1 MPAETP
7 YTIRKESIAMERT
20 LADVRII
27 LWLATSIIMFTLQIE
42 NNNNRKWLIIGL
54 GIFLVYSIW
63 MWAIAKHF
71 PRFLRSAIV
80 VSSFVEVLLITLIV
94 WASYAPLT
102 PYYLWYVFYVVSIS
116 LRFGLQFSILSL
128 SASVI
133 LYTLVAIVPGNPIVN
148 VPNFLG
154 YTWFLFILA
163 FLFGHMSERQR
174 SYQIRLA
181 VVNELGVAL
190 ASLSTSKEIIKL
202 LVEQTAQMVGASKC
216 WFVQHRASENGEKSI
231 ISFGI
236 SPDELEKL
244 VGSVGDWAS
253 ESVLK
258 SRNIMISNNRKRDLK
273 IPDKA
278 IKLFS
283 IKSLA
288 AVPLYVREFPVGV
301 LYAAD
306 KQPRGFS
313 GYDVK
318 LLELVAAQ
326 AAPIIEN
333 IQLWERLKE
342 AAAGEERLRI
352 ARDLH
357 DDFLQTLSAIKLY
370 LERTRLLIDKDP
382 EKAKS
387 AVERLNQI
395 STQGLADVRSYLS
408 QLRLMGPE
416 PSRFSEAA
424 ERAANE
430 AASRG
435 GFVVH
440 TSVENPK
447 KVLTRQLSLA
457 AFQII
462 RELLNNVVKHAEAT
476 NVWVKSKCCGENLEI
491 EVRDDGIG
499 FDIEEGKRA
508 SERGHLGLVGIDERV
523 KEHGGK
529 MKIESKP
536 GEGTTVQVILPI
548 QTEDQTE
555 TSEPPLF

>member
-1 MPAETP
+1 MPAETT
-7 YTIRKESIAMERT
+7 YTIRKESVAMERT

-27 LWLATSIIMFTLQIE
+27 LWLATSVIMFTLQVE
-42 NNNNRKWLIIGL
+42 NNSNRKWLVIGL
-54 GIFLVYSIW
+54 GIFLIYSIW
-63 MWAIAKHF
+63 MWAVAKHF
-71 PRFLRSAIV
+71 PRFLRGAVLI
-80 VSSFVEVLLITLIV
+80 SSFTEVLLITLIV

-102 PYYLWYVFYVVSIS
+102 PYYLWYVFYVVSVS

-133 LYTLVAIVPGNPIVN
+133 LYTMVAMVPANPLVN

-163 FLFGHMSERQR
+163 FLFGHMSERQH

-190 ASLSTSKEIIKL
+190 ASLSTSKEIINL
-202 LVEQTAQMVGASKC
+202 LVEQTARTVGAGKC
-216 WFVQHRASENGEKSI
+216 WFIPHRTSENGENFI
-231 ISFGI
+231 ISYGI
-236 SPDELEKL
+236 SSDELQKL
-244 VGSVGDWAS
+244 VGSVGDWDS
-253 ESVLK
+253 ELVLNNG
-258 SRNIMISNNRKRDLK
+258 NILISNNRKRDMK
-273 IPDKA
+273 IPA
-278 IKLFS
+278 EAVKLLS

-288 AVPLYVREFPVGV
+288 AVPLYVRELPVGA

-313 GYDVK
+313 GYDIE
-318 LLELVAAQ
+318 LLELIAAQ

-342 AAAGEERLRI
+342 AAASEERLRI

-357 DDFLQTLSAIKLY
+357 DGFLQTLSAVKLY

-408 QLRLMGPE
+408 QLRLIGPE

-424 ERAANE
+424 ERTANE

-440 TSVENPK
+440 TDVENPEK
-447 KVLTRQLSLA
+447 ALTRQLSLA
-457 AFQII
+457 AFQIM
-462 RELLNNVVKHAEAT
+462 RELLNNIVKHAEAT
-476 NVWVKSKCCGENLEI
+476 NVWVRARCRGENLEI
-491 EVRDDGIG
+491 EVRDDGTG
-499 FDIEEGKRA
+499 FDLEEGKHA
-508 SERGHLGLVGIDERV
+508 SERGHLGLVGIYERV
-523 KEHGGK
+523 KEHGGEI
-529 MKIESKP
+529 KIESRP
-536 GEGTTVQVILPI
+536 GEGTIVQATLPI
-548 QTEDQTE
+548 QTEDQAE
-555 TSEPPLF
+555 TSDPPLF